1 MEETKISKFQLVRPK
16 NIYLVDKEND
26 IRFKGFFSYRHLRMF
41 GWLFMLVGQVALLL
55 TTITGI
61 DKTVDFSTA
70 ITVLNV
76 IGSLATPLF
85 MIAVFSVVLVAKK
98 GYKSL
103 FILYGGL
110 SVLIIL
116 FFLFIYF
123 HFIGGLTWALAKGG
137 VLEIRSKDLVSFFTE
152 GYFAFNIFIDLL
164 LCTLLSFFLN
174 YRPKRFFQGKKIYI
188 FRAMAALPILYEAAS
203 IVLKILSSLY
213 VITLSPV
220 FYPFLTTKPP
230 MCFFIFIGMAFFTK
244 DRERYFIKK
253 GKTHADYDTFLES
266 NVNRVQF
273 SLYLIFMI
281 VVAALVDIGI
291 CSGLTTWKANEFL
304 SSQWIAENPAL
315 KQYVVAQSLELVIS
329 WGFGLTVPMLLIIPL
344 IVFYDYRKT
353 YENGLVDLAI
363 PVVGVLLVAILHIEG
378 GFQIACHYIANGIP
392 KVEEEQQGSNL
403 VLNTLSN
410 VIHQFIPY
418 RI

>member
-76 IGSLATPLF
+76 IGSLTTPLF

-403 VLNTLSN
+403 VLNTLFN

>member
-16 NIYLVDKEND
+16 NIHLVDKEND

-76 IGSLATPLF
+76 IGSLTTPLF

-253 GKTHADYDTFLES
+253 GKTHADYDIFLES

-403 VLNTLSN
+403 VLNTLLN
-410 VIHQFIPY
+410 AIHQFIPY